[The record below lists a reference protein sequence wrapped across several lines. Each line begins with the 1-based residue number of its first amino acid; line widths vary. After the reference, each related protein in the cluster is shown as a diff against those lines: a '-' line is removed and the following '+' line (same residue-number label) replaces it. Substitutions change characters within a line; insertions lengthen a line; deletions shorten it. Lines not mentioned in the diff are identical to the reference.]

1 MANKPA
7 LSRRNKSNPEIPT
20 SSMADIAFL
29 LIVFFLVTTT
39 MNQDKGIGMQL
50 PPAGE
55 NKKIQKKNICN
66 IWVNAS
72 GDILSNLEQEIAL
85 EQLRTDIERRLSEND
100 KLIVSLKAD
109 QETAYNAFINV
120 LDEIKLSSIPRKV
133 SPFGNRR
140 PSAWQIFQKNQGY
153 IRPFRPVR
161 WRISPFSS

>member
-1 MANKPA
+1 MANKPS

-66 IWVNAS
+66 VWVNAS
-72 GDILSNLEQEIAL
+72 GDILINLEQEIRL
-85 EQLRTDIERRLSEND
+85 TQLRADIERRLGEND

-109 QETAYNAFINV
+109 EETPYTDFIDV
-120 LDEIKLSSIPRKV
+120 LDEIKLS
-133 SPFGNRR
+133 G
-140 PSAWQIFQKNQGY
+140 AT
-153 IRPFRPVR
+153 
-161 WRISPFSS
+161 RISLASPEK